1 MNNFKIVLTLIPF
14 LLFNSGCQS
23 LLPTQQIYTQTVYKS
38 YTEVEDIVNKIDV
51 GTTTYSDLVNLGL
64 DLENIPN
71 VKKLTYLDIMERFK
85 LDSPSRYTLFNKI
98 ELPSGVLKTLDA
110 KENGLAYEINLE
122 RIKNQRE
129 GSVILDALNFRKN
142 VHTTGW
148 KISVLILIV
157 ENKVE
162 YVLYSGEKNID
173 TLKKEKNPLET
184 PFQGFDGGDIIGV
197 ANDLDI

>member
-23 LLPTQQIYTQTVYKS
+23 LLPTQQIYTETTYKS

-51 GTTTYSDLVNLGL
+51 GKTTYSDLVNLGL

-98 ELPSGVLKTLDA
+98 ELPSGVLKTL
-110 KENGLAYEINLE
+110 L
-122 RIKNQRE
+122 QRKMD
-129 GSVILDALNFRKN
+129 L
-142 VHTTGW
+142 HT
-148 KISVLILIV
+148 KLI
-157 ENKVE
+157 
-162 YVLYSGEKNID
+162 
-173 TLKKEKNPLET
+173 
-184 PFQGFDGGDIIGV
+184 
-197 ANDLDI
+197 

>member
-51 GTTTYSDLVNLGL
+51 GKTTYSDLVNLGL

-98 ELPSGVLKTLDA
+98 ELPSGVLKTLAA

-173 TLKKEKNPLET
+173 TLKKEKNPLG